1 MASDVHSELRRREY
15 DLRTVVDRLRREV
28 YDQTDP
34 SASTTLL
41 DELVSAEEAL
51 REVEAERIAAEGQD
65 PQSGLILDTT
75 ATAAETHRGA
85 ETTGLEAKV
94 YLKMAHLPTSFYHLM
109 QVEQTPLLTCS
120 VKATRRL
127 EGGPNKRRVR
137 VRSFIEGYSAE
148 AIDTFE
154 VPIQEEHRFD
164 QLPAL
169 FLDRIRDVSEL
180 TRAALNVVVED
191 LDGRVELHV
200 TKPVWL
206 LARTSAPLSVKD
218 PQTGG
223 WQDLTPY
230 LGAFVTPNAPSLMT
244 FLREAERHHPD
255 GRLVGFQGKKEG
267 VPTQVKA
274 LYDALKAAEIT
285 YINSVITINPEPGMS
300 SQRVRLPRESLADR
314 EANCIDGTVLVASLL
329 EGISM
334 NPAIVL
340 IPGHAFVAWETWSD
354 SNEWRYLETTM
365 IGSHTFEEACDSA
378 EKTAKA
384 FAKTGKLRKYPLND
398 LRSQKGITPME

>member
-1 MASDVHSELRRREY
+1 MA
-15 DLRTVVDRLRREV
+15 
-28 YDQTDP
+28 
-34 SASTTLL
+34 
-41 DELVSAEEAL
+41 
-51 REVEAERIAAEGQD
+51 
-65 PQSGLILDTT
+65 
-75 ATAAETHRGA
+75 
-85 ETTGLEAKV
+85 
-94 YLKMAHLPTSFYHLM
+94 
-109 QVEQTPLLTCS
+109 
-120 VKATRRL
+120 
-127 EGGPNKRRVR
+127 
-137 VRSFIEGYSAE
+137 
-148 AIDTFE
+148 
-154 VPIQEEHRFD
+154 
-164 QLPAL
+164 
-169 FLDRIRDVSEL
+169 
-180 TRAALNVVVED
+180 
-191 LDGRVELHV
+191 
-200 TKPVWL
+200 
-206 LARTSAPLSVKD
+206 
-218 PQTGG
+218 
-223 WQDLTPY
+223 
-230 LGAFVTPNAPSLMT
+230 
-244 FLREAERHHPD
+244 FLREAARHHPD